1 MPASVPRG
9 GAALVTGGLVMQCMN
24 SWEEMAR
31 LKNLVAEK
39 VKVIAAMEKER
50 AAMHKL
56 HRQYQK
62 DRLDQDGIE
71 SDYGERMR
79 RVNEDLRVAKGLEL
93 LNLPRC
99 QTALMAAP
107 CALLPVAMQLCRRA

>member
-1 MPASVPRG
+1 
-9 GAALVTGGLVMQCMN
+9 MN

-39 VKVIAAMEKER
+39 VKVIAVMEKER
-50 AAMHKL
+50 GAMHKL

-71 SDYGERMR
+71 SEYGERMR
-79 RVNEDLRVAKGLEL
+79 RVNEDLRVAKGLASTSWP
-93 LNLPRC
+93 LPLC
-99 QTALMAAP
+99 PP
-107 CALLPVAMQLCRRA
+107 CAPWSQRRLV